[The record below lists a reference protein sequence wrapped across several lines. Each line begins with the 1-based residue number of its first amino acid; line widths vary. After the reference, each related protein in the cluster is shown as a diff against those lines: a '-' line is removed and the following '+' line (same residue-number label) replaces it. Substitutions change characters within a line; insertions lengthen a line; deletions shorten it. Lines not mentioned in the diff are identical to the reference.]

1 MQMNLQDI
9 TERSFTMNEYE
20 RLPDTF
26 SLRQLA
32 LITGLTDRTLR
43 THLTTGILQGE
54 MADGAWRFTPEQVE
68 AYTQHPSVRPSIL
81 AKNNS
86 IIFDFLKDNYHK
98 EDTACIVLDLPDV
111 SRNDVISFFS
121 RQICRENL
129 HDFRFSYDGVGS
141 VCRVIL
147 RGPAQDV
154 LRLASLY
161 YQQQ

>member
-1 MQMNLQDI
+1 MNKPEMLPSTVSLQ
-9 TERSFTMNEYE
+9 
-20 RLPDTF
+20 
-26 SLRQLA
+26 QLA

-54 MADGAWRFTPEQVE
+54 KTNGIWRFTPEQVE
-68 AYTQHPSVRPSIL
+68 AYVQHPAVRPSIL
-81 AKNNS
+81 AANNS

-98 EDTACIVLDLPDV
+98 EDTACIVLDLPDI
-111 SRNDVISFFS
+111 SRKDVISFFS
-121 RQICRENL
+121 RQICCENL

-141 VCRVIL
+141 VSRVIL